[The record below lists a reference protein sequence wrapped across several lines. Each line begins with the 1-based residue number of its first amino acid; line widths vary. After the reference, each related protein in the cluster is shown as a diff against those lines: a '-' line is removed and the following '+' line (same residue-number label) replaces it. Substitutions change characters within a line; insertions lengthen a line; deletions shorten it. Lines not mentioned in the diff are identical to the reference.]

1 MEKSIVEFL
10 IELDKFKD
18 YIFIEDGHKYID
30 TTTGEMLTSVTT
42 KIKKYQ
48 EPFRSEYWATFKALQ
63 ANGHMVFSDSS
74 RGVPKNHIKLNND
87 SFLYTELLGRS
98 NLFLVGTPSSIQE
111 DWSYEANK
119 GKVRGNLV
127 HSYIENRWNNKIKLP
142 TEDLSFI
149 KTQDEL
155 NEFVASVK
163 KCYKMVDKFF
173 NENTH
178 LIPIN
183 LEKVIGD
190 RKLRIAGQID
200 AILFNKNT
208 GKLHLYDYKTDK
220 KFNTTNQYGS
230 KFIKLL
236 SKYDDCEFN
245 KYSIQV
251 AMYKAILEKN
261 TNLTFGD
268 SYSIWFYHENPTYKL
283 IKLKP
288 FKQEV
293 KKILNDKV

>member
-1 MEKSIVEFL
+1 MVDVF

-18 YIFIEDGHKYID
+18 YIFIENGHKYVD

-48 EPFRSEYWATFKALQ
+48 EPFRSEYWSTFKALQ

-74 RGVPKNHIKLNND
+74 KGVPKNHIKLNND

-111 DWSYEANK
+111 DWGYEANK
-119 GKVRGNLV
+119 GRIRGNLV
-127 HSYIENRWNNKIKLP
+127 HSYIENKWNNKIKIP

-149 KTQDEL
+149 KTQAEL
-155 NEFVASVK
+155 DEFVASVRR
-163 KCYKMVDKFF
+163 CYKMVDEFF
-173 NENTH
+173 NENIH
-178 LIPIN
+178 LIPVS
-183 LEKVIGD
+183 LEKVVGD
-190 RKLRIAGQID
+190 RTLQIAGQID
-200 AILFNKNT
+200 AILYDKNT
-208 GKLHLYDYKTDK
+208 RLFHLYDYKTDK
-220 KFNTTNQYGS
+220 KFNKTNSYGS
-230 KFIKLL
+230 KFTKSLH
-236 SKYDDCEFN
+236 KYDDCELN

-251 AMYKAILEKN
+251 GMYKEILEKN

-268 SYSIWFYHENPTYKL
+268 SYVIWFYHENPTYKL

-293 KKILNDKV
+293 KKILNDKT